1 MSTQVY
7 LTRDAL
13 ADFAEPGDVIV
24 NFTSDS
30 IAASVPSLSFSPD
43 GLPRLTQGAAYPVS
57 CDTPD
62 IDSLQAILS
71 QGNSRL
77 VVVADGSAGGDEFMR
92 RLASTNLPYVV
103 CMLEESCAADAFM
116 DEEDSEAVAERLRQ
130 LGYI

>member
-7 LTRDAL
+7 LTLDAL

-24 NFTSDS
+24 NFTNDS
-30 IAASVPSLSFSPD
+30 IAASVPSVSFSPD
-43 GLPRLTQGAAYPVS
+43 GLPSLTQGAAYPVS

-62 IDSLQAILS
+62 MDSLHAILS
-71 QGNSRL
+71 RGNSRL
-77 VVVADGSAGGDEFMR
+77 VIVLNGSAGGDEFVR
-92 RLASTNLPYVV
+92 RLASTKLPYVV

-116 DEEDSEAVAERLRQ
+116 DAEDSEAVAERLRQ